1 MIVSDMLNSNT
12 RTIATDQL
20 SNGIYLLEVRDDTKS
35 SSQRLV
41 KN

>member
-1 MIVSDMLNSNT
+1 LNGNLNSSME
-12 RTIATDQL
+12 TITTDQL